1 MDIRDYIPQ
10 RAPFVM
16 VDELVRATADSA
28 ETRWTV
34 PADNVLLTKGHLPAA
49 GLMENV
55 AQSAAAWIGK
65 QAQDKHEAVRI
76 GFIGAVKKMS
86 VHRLPKAG
94 ETLETRINVMASV
107 FDITLIHA
115 EVNSAAGLAAEMD
128 LKIALQ

>member
-1 MDIRDYIPQ
+1 
-10 RAPFVM
+10 M
-16 VDELVRATADSA
+16 VDELLTATPTGA

-34 PADNVLLTKGHLPAA
+34 PPDNMLLVENELPAA

-65 QAQDKHEAVRI
+65 QARDNNAPVRI
-76 GFIGAVKKMS
+76 GFIGAVKKM
-86 VHRLPKAG
+86 VIHRLPKVG
-94 ETLETRINVMASV
+94 ETLQTTITVIESV

-115 EVNSAAGLAAEMD
+115 LVTLEQGTRMSSPAIEKPLAELD